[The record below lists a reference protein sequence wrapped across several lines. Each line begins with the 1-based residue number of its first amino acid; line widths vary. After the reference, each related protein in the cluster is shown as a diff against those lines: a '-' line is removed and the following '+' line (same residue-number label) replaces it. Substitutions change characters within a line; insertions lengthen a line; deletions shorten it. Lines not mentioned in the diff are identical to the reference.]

1 MKDADGDERWPGPS
15 AVDKVTVQV
24 YVAPASNKFKVAE
37 VAAVAVVTDRVA
49 PVADVQITV
58 DDVTGQPG
66 FGLRTQDTSRD
77 CG

>member
-1 MKDADGDERWPGPS
+1 MA
-15 AVDKVTVQV
+15 
-24 YVAPASNKFKVAE
+24 AE
-37 VAAVAVVTDRVA
+37 AAVAVVTDRIA

-66 FGLRTQDTSRD
+66 FGLRTQATSRD